1 MNGEFEAPKEY
12 RARREERADIPIR
25 SARKKKSNDK
35 SEAFLKLLK
44 IQIIICA
51 VGVAALFLISKVSSS
66 AFDRMKADFSKMTE
80 RNMSIGEILER
91 VKNGAE
97 YVIKPIEEPIE
108 EDSTVS
114 DETGETVASAVFTNE
129 NSGGRD
135 IEENQAAEGTS
146 FAAYK
151 INAKPCMPVDSK
163 RITSAFGYRVNPVSG
178 KYGFHTGIDLA
189 VASGTNVRT
198 AFYGTVEETGEEDDW
213 GKYVLIK
220 HSDGLETYYCHLSE
234 IFAEEGAVIRRG
246 EVIGLSGSTGW
257 STGPHLH
264 FEVRID
270 GIRVD
275 PAMLLF
281 PESHEA

>member
-1 MNGEFEAPKEY
+1 MNGEFESPREY
-12 RARREERADIPIR
+12 RAKREERADVPMR
-25 SARKKKSNDK
+25 SPRKKKSAER
-35 SEAFLKLLK
+35 SEAFLKILK
-44 IQIIICA
+44 IQIAICA
-51 VGVAALFLISKVSSS
+51 IGVAAIFLISKVNSA

-80 RNMSIGEILER
+80 KNMSIGEIIER
-91 VKNGAE
+91 VKTGAE
-97 YVIKPIEEPIE
+97 YVIKPFDEETTE
-108 EDSTVS
+108 TSAEN
-114 DETGETVASAVFTNE
+114 DETGETVAAAAFTNE

-135 IEENQAAEGTS
+135 IEEKEAAEGTS

-151 INAKPCMPVDSK
+151 INAEPCMPVESK
-163 RITSAFGYRVNPVSG
+163 RITSPFGYRVNPVSG

-189 VASGTNVRT
+189 APSGSQVRT
-198 AFYGTVEETGEEDDW
+198 VFYGTVEKTGEEDDW

-234 IFAEEGAVIRRG
+234 IYAEDGAVIRRG

-264 FEVRID
+264 FEVRIN

-275 PAMLLF
+275 PALLLF
-281 PESHEA
+281 PDGYEA